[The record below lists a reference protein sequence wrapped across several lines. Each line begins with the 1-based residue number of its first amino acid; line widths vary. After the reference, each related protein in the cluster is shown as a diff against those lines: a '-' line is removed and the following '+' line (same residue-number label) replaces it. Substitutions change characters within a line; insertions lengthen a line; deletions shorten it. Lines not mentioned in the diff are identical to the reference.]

1 MPRFLS
7 TLFWN
12 LLILLF
18 VVTGCSSST
27 LPSYSPLK
35 EEIPILRVLI
45 MENTTSCMVSFS
57 SSFVFQSGTYQET
70 GRGRVSITIESNRL
84 VINGVPLQENAC
96 RFVSDGFR
104 TPRGSYR
111 GSLVVLLT
119 NRQILLLNEIDMESY
134 LYSVIPSEVPPE
146 WPKEALKAQAV
157 AARTYALYEM
167 VNSRQKNLPFDVY
180 ADTRSQV
187 YKGES
192 SEHRATSLAVDET
205 RGEVIRYQGRIIPAY
220 FHASSGGFTENSE
233 EVFGIA
239 WPYLRSVP
247 SPYYKVYPQNE
258 WKLEVPLSTLS
269 KKLGTASIKQV
280 EVVER
285 TPSQRLKLVQFTDE
299 AGRIIKV
306 PGTNL
311 RAMLGYT
318 AMKSTRA
325 NIRLEEEK
333 LIVYGVGYGH
343 GVGMAQW
350 DAYGMA
356 LAGKSYKEILG
367 FFYTGTQIER
377 LW

>member
-1 MPRFLS
+1 MERLLY
-7 TLFWN
+7 TLCWN
-12 LLILLF
+12 LLVLIF

-27 LPSYSPLK
+27 LPPSDPL
-35 EEIPILRVLI
+35 EEKMPVLRVLI
-45 MENTTSCMVSFS
+45 MENVTSCMVSFP
-57 SSFVFQSGTYQET
+57 SSFVFQSGNYQET
-70 GRGRVSITIESNRL
+70 GRGRVSLSIESNYL
-84 VINGVPLQENAC
+84 VINGVFLQDSSC
-96 RFVSDGFR
+96 RFVTEGFR
-104 TPRGSYR
+104 TRQGSYR
-111 GSLVVLLT
+111 GNLFVLLT
-119 NRQILLLNEIDMESY
+119 NSQILLINEIDIENY
-134 LYSVIPSEVPPE
+134 LYSVVPSEVSPE

-187 YKGES
+187 YKGDS
-192 SEHRATSLAVDET
+192 AEHRSTSLAVDET

-233 EVFGIA
+233 EVFGTL

-247 SPYYKVYPQNE
+247 SPYYKVYPQYE

-269 KKLGTASIKQV
+269 KKLGMASIKQV

-299 AGRIIKV
+299 AGRILKV

-311 RAMLGYT
+311 RTMLGYT

-333 LIVYGVGYGH
+333 LVIYGVGYGH

-356 LAGKSYKEILG
+356 LAGKSYREILG
-367 FFYTGTQIER
+367 FFYIGTQIDR